1 MLIWF
6 LCFEYQGHFHGTY
19 VLFVAFSTARSGD
32 LRRSNGMHNNQI
44 GQMLVELMN
53 GDTTTAY

>member
-19 VLFVAFSTARSGD
+19 VLFVAFFYGKVWQ
-32 LRRSNGMHNNQI
+32 G
-44 GQMLVELMN
+44 LVTFAEVMACITIKLDKCLWN
-53 GDTTTAY
+53 